1 MGDDQTKWY
10 DRALASNIVGGLVV
24 GFLIWF
30 VPWAISEATKAKVP
44 LWVYVAV
51 AGVALLLMAVIVP
64 LWRRVAWGGVTNV
77 ARWFWGLRVTTSAR
91 RKELFE
97 AGVSARNASLVAE
110 RASIPQPDWRIQ
122 FGDTHFGAADIHW
135 LYNWGHNARDA
146 SLTCDPEYFEL
157 DGGAFFGGNWGS
169 GVGGATG
176 KQFRGMPTAKGTAE
190 GVDFTATWR
199 DGNDDEQHRIVRVP
213 PEDIRAGRDALAE
226 KARHDGYREGYD
238 KGFQECVG
246 SSNAEMTGEEA
257 HAKHMAAEPSQGDL
271 PKASKPSTKVPPVS
285 KERQLEIIEHKAKQ
299 IETERQV
306 LHQMMGRATDNATI
320 TNYLDGV
327 ADLDEREKL
336 LNGERKTVEL
346 LNRVSDTVSRTKRQQ

>member
-30 VPWAISEATKAKVP
+30 APWAISEATRAKVQ
-44 LWVYVAV
+44 LWSYIAV
-51 AGVALLLMAVIVP
+51 AGVALLLMSVIVP
-64 LWRRVAWGGVTNV
+64 IWRRVVWGGVVNG
-77 ARWFWGLRVTTSAR
+77 ARWVWGLRVTTAAR
-91 RKELFE
+91 RKVLFE
-97 AGVSARNASLVAE
+97 AGVSARNISLVRE
-110 RASIPQPDWRIQ
+110 RASTPQPAWRIQ

-157 DGGAFFGGNWGS
+157 DGEAFFGGNWGS

-176 KQFRGMPTAKGTAE
+176 KQFRGMPTPKGIAE

-199 DGNDDEQHRIVRVP
+199 DGNDDEQHRIIRVP

-226 KARHDGYREGYD
+226 KARQDGFREGYD
-238 KGFQECVG
+238 NGFLEGVD
-246 SSNAEMTGEEA
+246 STKADTAGEEA
-257 HAKHMAAEPSQGDL
+257 HAKNMAADDSQDDL
-271 PKASKPSTKVPPVS
+271 PRASKPSTKAPTVS
-285 KERQLEIIEHKAKQ
+285 TERRLEIIEHKAKQ
-299 IETERQV
+299 IATERQI
-306 LHQMMGRATDNATI
+306 LHQMMGRATDDATI
-320 TNYLDGV
+320 SKYLDGV

-336 LNGERKTVEL
+336 LNGERKAIEV
-346 LNRVSDTVSRTKRQQ
+346 LNRVGDKVIRTKRQQ